1 MPMQQPLN
9 DDDRARYEWQLSVG
23 GFDEAGQQRLKSA
36 SVLVSR
42 CGGVG
47 GVVAHQLAAA
57 GVGRLIL
64 AHAGPLRIDDLNR
77 QLLMSHAG
85 LGESRVQ
92 QAAQRLRAFNPSI
105 DIVAID
111 ANIGPDNVDALVA
124 QVDLV
129 ASCAP
134 LFQERLLMNAA
145 AVKQRKPLVDCA
157 MYELEAQLTM
167 VLPGRSPCLAC
178 LYPEPPHAW
187 KRQFPVFGAV
197 AGVVGALG
205 AMEIVKCLAGFGDL
219 LAGRMLIADLRDLSF
234 RTVKLRRDPACPV
247 CASAWPA

>member
-1 MPMQQPLN
+1 MN
-9 DDDRARYEWQLSVG
+9 R
-23 GFDEAGQQRLKSA
+23 EAVRLK
-36 SVLVSR
+36 R
-42 CGGVG
+42 
-47 GVVAHQLAAA
+47 
-57 GVGRLIL
+57 
-64 AHAGPLRIDDLNR
+64 
-77 QLLMSHAG
+77 
-85 LGESRVQ
+85 
-92 QAAQRLRAFNPSI
+92 
-105 DIVAID
+105 
-111 ANIGPDNVDALVA
+111 
-124 QVDLV
+124 
-129 ASCAP
+129 
-134 LFQERLLMNAA
+134 
-145 AVKQRKPLVDCA
+145 PLVDCA